1 MTSYDFLR
9 RYLEAGTA
17 FTQIT
22 KRRAEEVVNE
32 LVRAGELQR
41 GQAQDWTE
49 DLVRRSRKNA
59 EDLAATVR
67 KEVTRQLKTLGI
79 ESVDDVMNIVRK
91 AVITTAEQ
99 ARDAGGSA
107 LAARSGARKTTNT
120 AVRRPGAS
128 AAARATSSPARP
140 ATSRSSAAGAS
151 SKASPAAKSTAKSG
165 TKASPAAKS
174 TTKASPAAKSTAKS
188 GTKASPVRK
197 ATAVAKRSAP
207 SATRSAATKGG
218 GSSSVA
224 KKSAGSGGAQP
235 ARATQVTKKRPGV
248 AKAGG

>member
-151 SKASPAAKSTAKSG
+151 SKASPAAKSG

-174 TTKASPAAKSTAKS
+174 TTKASPAAKTTAKS

-248 AKAGG
+248 ATKAGG

>member
-151 SKASPAAKSTAKSG
+151 SKASPAAKSG

-174 TTKASPAAKSTAKS
+174 TTKASPAAKTTAKS

>member
-151 SKASPAAKSTAKSG
+151 SKASPAAKSG

-174 TTKASPAAKSTAKS
+174 TTKASPAAKTTAKS

-224 KKSAGSGGAQP
+224 KKSTRSGGAQP

-248 AKAGG
+248 ATKAGG

>member
-128 AAARATSSPARP
+128 AAASATSSPARP

-151 SKASPAAKSTAKSG
+151 S
-165 TKASPAAKS
+165 
-174 TTKASPAAKSTAKS
+174 KASPAAKSTAKS

-224 KKSAGSGGAQP
+224 KKSTRSGGAQP

-248 AKAGG
+248 ATKAGG